1 MRMFSISMKQ
11 TKKKKNQTGMV
22 VETVKSSQGLAS
34 EVTLL
39 LTT

>member
-1 MRMFSISMKQ
+1 MKQ
-11 TKKKKNQTGMV
+11 TKKNPDIEMV